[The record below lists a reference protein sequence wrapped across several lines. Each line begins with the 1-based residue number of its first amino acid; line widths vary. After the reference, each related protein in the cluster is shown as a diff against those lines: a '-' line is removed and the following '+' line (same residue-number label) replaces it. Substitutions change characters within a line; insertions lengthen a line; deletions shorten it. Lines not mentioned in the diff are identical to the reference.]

1 MVTTCSPAG
10 GAAPPVLGGL
20 AKREGRRRKREE
32 DREGRRGEGEEI
44 WNRELG
50 EGGGKEGYGDGERE
64 GGRVKYRRG
73 E

>member
-44 WNRELG
+44 WNREWG
-50 EGGGKEGYGDGERE
+50 EGGKEVGKRDTEMERE
-64 GGRVKYRRG
+64 KG
-73 E
+73 EG